1 MTSAQARSVKRLVAQ
16 TKSKTYYVCPVSRS
30 GEIGIRTRL
39 KI

>member
-1 MTSAQARSVKRLVAQ
+1 
-16 TKSKTYYVCPVSRS
+16 VSRS

>member
-1 MTSAQARSVKRLVAQ
+1 MTLDLIILA
-16 TKSKTYYVCPVSRS
+16 TYHRKFMCRS